1 MRAEAGIADPNA
13 TAEQLDAAFNAKLE
27 IEDAQYNMQLETNQA
42 RFEEGLIGEEERN
55 AQKALLEQQHTDK
68 TEGIKKDS
76 IDAINKKEKDAADL
90 KAKNEKLA
98 AQGTV
103 DVAQGVLG
111 AVSSVLD
118 EGSAE
123 AKAIALAQATISGFQ
138 GVQAAYTSASAVPIV
153 GAVLGPIAAIAAG
166 VVAAK
171 NISKIKGTKT
181 GGKSGSSGGGGAT
194 PSFSAPSPPASAA
207 ALNNDTLFSTQNLEG
222 ANPDEVGSGAGI
234 NQQPI
239 KAIVV
244 ESDITNS
251 QNKIKNIEQG
261 AEIG

>member
-13 TAEQLDAAFNAKLE
+13 TAEQLEEAFNAKLE

-42 RFEEGLIGEEERN
+42 RFEEGLIVEAERN
-55 AQKALLEQQHTDK
+55 AQKSLLEQQHTDK
-68 TEGIKKDS
+68 VEGIKKAS
-76 IDAINKKEKDAADL
+76 IDAIGKKEKAAADL

-103 DVAQGVLG
+103 NVTQDVLG
-111 AVSSVLD
+111 AVSGLLD

-123 AKAIALAQATISGFQ
+123 AKAISLAQATISGFQ

-171 NISKIKGTKT
+171 NISKISSSKT
-181 GGKSGSSGGGGAT
+181 GGKSGSSGGGSV
-194 PSFSAPSPPASAA
+194 PSFTPPSAPASVGS
-207 ALNNDTLFSTQNLEG
+207 LTNETLFSTQNLDG
-222 ANPDEVGSGAGI
+222 ANPDEVGDGI

-251 QNKIKNIEQG
+251 QNKIKDIEQG